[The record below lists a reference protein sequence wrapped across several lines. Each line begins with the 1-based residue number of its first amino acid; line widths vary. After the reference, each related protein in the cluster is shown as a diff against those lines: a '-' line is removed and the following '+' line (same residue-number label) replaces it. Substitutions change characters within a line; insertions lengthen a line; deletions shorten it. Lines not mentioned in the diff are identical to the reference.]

1 MSSAVGLNLLPTTIT
16 TTTNVVPSPLSS
28 QNETSNDTSNIELS
42 EKNISNCHQKESI
55 TEESDTN
62 HNSEQ
67 NEGM

>member
-1 MSSAVGLNLLPTTIT
+1 MSSAVGLNLLPSPIT

-28 QNETSNDTSNIELS
+28 QNEASNDTSNIEMNDKS
-42 EKNISNCHQKESI
+42 ITNCHQKESI
-55 TEESDTN
+55 TEVSDSN